1 MSTLA
6 ASDMEAS
13 LVTTL
18 PCRLGTYIE
27 NRPRAPTPDRFGKR
41 TIRRMKEADHL
52 LADYRLVRLHIV
64 TLLAAWL
71 AGTVLVLVANA
82 VAPITPPSP
91 ITAQYLTALRGSWGW
106 TAAGYALFF
115 VSDGAIALIG
125 VSLAA
130 WLQPGPGFRGPAIIA
145 LFALSGVLGMLADL
159 RMLGAAQLF
168 RLGSPLLAPEMA
180 PAFLDDLNTAC
191 NWLSAASF
199 LPAGVATW
207 LACAAARKAS
217 AGEGWIALTRF
228 GALYQIAAGL
238 ISAAAFL
245 TQQSFLTN
253 LALIGA
259 IVGMPVFAAVWL
271 GWMLREM
278 KSQPKPMDGP

>member
-1 MSTLA
+1 
-6 ASDMEAS
+6 
-13 LVTTL
+13 
-18 PCRLGTYIE
+18 
-27 NRPRAPTPDRFGKR
+27 
-41 TIRRMKEADHL
+41 MKEADHL
-52 LADYRLVRLHIV
+52 PGDYRLVRLHIV
-64 TLLAAWL
+64 ILLAAWL
-71 AGTVLVLVANA
+71 AGTVLVLMANA
-82 VAPITPPSP
+82 VAPTTPPSP

-115 VSDGAIALIG
+115 VSDSAIALIG
-125 VSLAA
+125 VSLTA
-130 WLQPGPGFRGPAIIA
+130 WLRPGPGFQAPAMIV

-168 RLGSPLLAPEMA
+168 RLGSPLLAPETA
-180 PAFLDDLNTAC
+180 PAFLDELNTTC

-207 LACAAARKAS
+207 LACPAARAS
-217 AGEGWIALTRF
+217 GAGGGWIVLSRL

-238 ISAAAFL
+238 VSAAAFL
-245 TQQSFLTN
+245 TQQPFLTN

-278 KSQPKPMDGP
+278 KSQLQPMGGP